1 MCTANPAKPRQA
13 VRASEAGETSHGQ
26 PTEGSGSG
34 SARSPDNAHTMGRHV
49 AAHLRTLVLSIIR
62 LAAIYDAR
70 GEDTSTDA
78 DSVSVSSTD
87 TALALSEEPNPDPAA
102 DSVPAEDT
110 EILDATEE
118 AAEAAG
124 VPQNHLVVPDA
135 VVDFDGVW
143 RKHDGVRAEEDAL
156 LEGLIKSGAFQAHLQ
171 APDENTSRN
180 KRKEKEGPQLA
191 AKRRGG
197 CRRN

>member
-1 MCTANPAKPRQA
+1 
-13 VRASEAGETSHGQ
+13 
-26 PTEGSGSG
+26 
-34 SARSPDNAHTMGRHV
+34 MGRHV

-78 DSVSVSSTD
+78 DSVSISSRD